1 MVQRCGGIL
10 LLSLPSRG
18 LIDTI
23 KWSGQGTV
31 LLDRDRIKV
40 ALGDLARV

>member
-1 MVQRCGGIL
+1 M
-10 LLSLPSRG
+10 
-18 LIDTI
+18 DTV

-40 ALGDLARV
+40 ALGDLARVRSAASALNFLG